1 MPEDRDIQHADEVI
15 EDLRTA
21 LRHLTGVFDQTLEG
35 YKGFGAEGIELRR
48 GEGEL
53 SAFIPT
59 AKSNLYCLT
68 ISITTGPSKPE

>member
-1 MPEDRDIQHADEVI
+1 MPEDHDIQHADEVI

-21 LRHLTGVFDQTLEG
+21 LRRLTGVVDQALEG

-48 GEGEL
+48 GTGEF

-59 AKSNLYCLT
+59 AKTNLYCLT
-68 ISITTGPSKPE
+68 ISITTAPSKPE